1 MILLDTHVLFWL
13 RFGDAKLGKRAL
25 AVLDRATREGS
36 AAISAVTF
44 WEAGILQGKGRLD
57 LPADIAAWR
66 VSLLRDGLVEIP
78 VDGAIAVRAGAL
90 RDLHGDPADRFIL
103 ATALEGHQLITADT
117 RLLDWPGDVA
127 RLDARE

>member
-13 RFGDAKLGKRAL
+13 RFGDAKLGRRAR
-25 AVLDRATREGS
+25 AVLDRATRERS
-36 AAISAVTF
+36 AAISTVTF
-44 WEAGILQGKGRLD
+44 WEASMLQEKGRLD
-57 LPADIAAWR
+57 LSADIAAWR

-117 RLLDWPGDVA
+117 RLLGWAGDIA
-127 RLDARE
+127 RLNARE